1 MGCDNHLG
9 GRLATEHL
17 LGLGRGNIAFLGEV
31 TDRFPEFKRRFEG
44 HQDALRDAGHDP
56 SKAVQF
62 DAQGPETSGFEATER
77 LLESGE
83 PFDAIFAA
91 SDLIAIGAIR
101 CLNKAGL
108 RVPEDVS
115 VVGFDDIHAARY
127 LSPALSTVR
136 QDTSAAA
143 DLLVE
148 KLLGMIEGTSSSDE
162 LLPPSLIVR
171 GSCGGREA

>member
-1 MGCDNHLG
+1 M
-9 GRLATEHL
+9 
-17 LGLGRGNIAFLGEV
+17 
-31 TDRFPEFKRRFEG
+31 
-44 HQDALRDAGHDP
+44 
-56 SKAVQF
+56 QF
-62 DAQGPETSGFEATER
+62 DAQGPETSGFEATQK
-77 LLESGE
+77 LLDSGE
-83 PFDAIFAA
+83 AFDAIFAA

-127 LSPALSTVR
+127 LSPALTTVR
-136 QDTSAAA
+136 QDTSAAG

-148 KLLGMIEGTSSSDE
+148 TLLGMIDGNSSTAE

-171 GSCGGREA
+171 GSCGGRGS